1 MANFEKEYEK
11 SPIKTDCLELYLRE
25 GILYCI
31 YNEVK
36 ELDLD
41 KARICVQDRLGYI
54 DGQVYPS
61 LFDITQVKHSTK
73 EARDYLA
80 DEGNAGVVA
89 SAILVTSPM
98 VKMAA
103 NIYIHVNKPKNPTRM
118 FTSKEEAVQ
127 WLSQFKA

>member
-1 MANFEKEYEK
+1 MANFEKECEK
-11 SPIKTDCLELYLRE
+11 SPIKTDCLELCLRE

-36 ELDLD
+36 ELDLN
-41 KARICVQDRLGYI
+41 KARVCVQDRLNYI
-54 DGQVYPS
+54 SGQVYPS
-61 LFDITQVKHSTK
+61 LFDITRVKHSTK
-73 EARDYLA
+73 EARDYMA

-103 NIYIHVNKPKNPTRM
+103 NIYIHVNRPKNPTRM
-118 FTSKEEAVQ
+118 FTSKDEAVQ

>member
-1 MANFEKEYEK
+1 M
-11 SPIKTDCLELYLRE
+11 
-25 GILYCI
+25 
-31 YNEVK
+31 K